1 MFQSPWNHHH
11 TQKLYPPHVS
21 KEGKTC
27 DFWISLKMGCEHFWL
42 GERLIPNCI
51 DSYLKKERNDKSYV
65 LLSATTPSKQKQS
78 ESYWI
83 LGLVLV
89 ENMSLLINSS
99 RLRIW
104 LSPKLGKHNGSSN
117 ILRRSL
123 CPTQCQENHLLIS
136 KLFRRHLS
144 TCRIMCK
151 DKTMPEK
158 ETSKVWN
165 REPSSFTDTND
176 ILNISV
182 LLSLIVL
189 FKKMSKCY
197 ANTKQFNV
205 TFISHIFLVI

>member
-1 MFQSPWNHHH
+1 M
-11 TQKLYPPHVS
+11 
-21 KEGKTC
+21 
-27 DFWISLKMGCEHFWL
+27 
-42 GERLIPNCI
+42 
-51 DSYLKKERNDKSYV
+51 
-65 LLSATTPSKQKQS
+65 
-78 ESYWI
+78 
-83 LGLVLV
+83 
-89 ENMSLLINSS
+89 ENMSLLINFS
-99 RLRIW
+99 RLRIC
-104 LSPKLGKHNGSSN
+104 LSLKLGKHNGSSN

-151 DKTMPEK
+151 EKTMPEK
-158 ETSKVWN
+158 EMSKVWN
-165 REPSSFTDTND
+165 REPSSSFTDTDD

-197 ANTKQFNV
+197 ANTEQFNV